1 MLHISPRRSCKR
13 CKRYQQIIKRRRR
26 KDRRDH
32 MMMVVVDD
40 AFDAPTI
47 KYLIRCVEEG
57 LLEVQT
63 KSFAL
68 SSWLETEA
76 PTTLE
81 MGFQPQGHHD
91 DLWYTCRA
99 YNLKDIMM
107 SFSVLWII
115 FLTFIFPPQSVFAML
130 LPPKAYKGLS
140 DHRNRCIAVKCRCAD
155 SKRLK
160 KARLAIHVHALRKLQ
175 PIICGMSTSMFYM
188 SIDTIVQ
195 NASIGLPRGSSH
207 TLTTLETLSDPW
219 IHHILG
225 EGRLFPPYMFREVD
239 QAYRRRKV
247 HSALSLYS
255 QGRKGDEGTYFPR
268 NWGNCSN
275 RRKLWIASLV
285 ELLTPVDFEHI
296 VDSARM
302 INIVPIS
309 PIPVESYDAAG
320 DLAIFSQDLL
330 VTGKEVDAAGAS
342 GHFMGEDRDED
353 ESCVSDDAYDRFG
366 NQKPQNAY
374 SQDLPDGWK
383 HLAIGRYE
391 DLWDEWKYLG

>member
-1 MLHISPRRSCKR
+1 
-13 CKRYQQIIKRRRR
+13 
-26 KDRRDH
+26 
-32 MMMVVVDD
+32 
-40 AFDAPTI
+40 
-47 KYLIRCVEEG
+47 
-57 LLEVQT
+57 
-63 KSFAL
+63 
-68 SSWLETEA
+68 
-76 PTTLE
+76 
-81 MGFQPQGHHD
+81 
-91 DLWYTCRA
+91 
-99 YNLKDIMM
+99 
-107 SFSVLWII
+107 
-115 FLTFIFPPQSVFAML
+115 ML

-195 NASIGLPRGSSH
+195 NTSIGLPRGSSH
-207 TLTTLETLSDPW
+207 TLTTLETLSDPPPVVNLEYVKMAAIAAVQVLVSERDSDDIVQW

-239 QAYRRRKV
+239 QAYRRRKGFLQSPMILATYSAYISQRPYDCLPLYMEEQDRGELITSVYAV

-383 HLAIGRYE
+383 HLAIDRYE

>member
-1 MLHISPRRSCKR
+1 MLHISPRRLCKR

-68 SSWLETEA
+68 SSRLETEA

-195 NASIGLPRGSSH
+195 NTSIGLPRGSSH
-207 TLTTLETLSDPW
+207 TLTTLETLSDPPPVVNLEYVKMAAIAAVQVLVSERDSDDIVQW

-239 QAYRRRKV
+239 QAYRRRK
-247 HSALSLYS
+247 LIL
-255 QGRKGDEGTYFPR
+255 R
-268 NWGNCSN
+268 
-275 RRKLWIASLV
+275 
-285 ELLTPVDFEHI
+285 
-296 VDSARM
+296 DS
-302 INIVPIS
+302 
-309 PIPVESYDAAG
+309 
-320 DLAIFSQDLL
+320 FS
-330 VTGKEVDAAGAS
+330 
-342 GHFMGEDRDED
+342 R
-353 ESCVSDDAYDRFG
+353 
-366 NQKPQNAY
+366 P
-374 SQDLPDGWK
+374 
-383 HLAIGRYE
+383 
-391 DLWDEWKYLG
+391 